1 MNAIAQPETPF
12 AARCLLR
19 GARWATLATARDGQ
33 PFAGLVT
40 HAVAPDGAVLILLSA
55 LAEHTKQLVADPRCA
70 VMVTGKPEAGNENWQ
85 TAPRLTVSGTAA
97 QTTDPALRRRWLARH
112 PYAHLYADFMDF
124 SLWRLVPAEAL
135 FVAGFGRI
143 ARLDAAALCPDPAAV
158 AALATVEVAL
168 LNHCNASHHES
179 LNRLAHAS
187 GARGQWR
194 MVGVDTDGIDL
205 AQDETVLRVAFDA
218 PVCDA
223 AGVEAAVQRLAAA
236 GWRGF
241 W

>member
-1 MNAIAQPETPF
+1 MTTTAHLDTPF

-19 GARWATLATARDGQ
+19 AARWAALATARDGQ

-40 HAVAPDGAVLILLSA
+40 HAVAPDGAVLMLLSA
-55 LAEHTKQLVADPRCA
+55 MAEHTQQLLADARCA
-70 VMVTGKPEAGNENWQ
+70 LMVTGAPEAGNENWQ
-85 TAPRLTVSGTAA
+85 TAPRLTVSGIAERSA
-97 QTTDPALRRRWLARH
+97 DRGLRASWLARH
-112 PYAHLYADFMDF
+112 PFAHLYADFTDF
-124 SLWRLVPAEAL
+124 SLWRLVPAQAL

-143 ARLDAAALCPDPAAV
+143 ARLDGPALAPDSQAV
-158 AALATVEVAL
+158 AALAAVEADL
-168 LNHCNASHHES
+168 LSHCNTSHHES
-179 LNRLAHAS
+179 LSRLAHAS
-187 GARGQWR
+187 GASGQWR

-205 AQDETVLRVAFDA
+205 AQDETVMRVAFDA

-223 AGVEAAVQRLAAA
+223 AGVEAAVQRLAKA

>member
-1 MNAIAQPETPF
+1 LNAVTQPDTPF

-19 GARWATLATARDGQ
+19 GARWGSLATARDGQ

-40 HAVAPDGAVLILLSA
+40 HAVAPDGAVLMLLST
-55 LAEHTKQLVADPRCA
+55 LAEHTQQLLADPRCA

-85 TAPRLTVSGTAA
+85 TAPRLTVSGSAVRTSE
-97 QTTDPALRRRWLARH
+97 PALRARWLLRH
-112 PYAHLYADFMDF
+112 RFAHLYADFTDF
-124 SLWRLVPAEAL
+124 SLWRLLPAQAL
-135 FVAGFGRI
+135 FVAGFGRV
-143 ARLDAAALCPDPAAV
+143 ARLDGAALAPDAVAV
-158 AALATVEVAL
+158 AALAAAEAGL
-168 LNHCNASHHES
+168 LSHCNTRHHES
-179 LNRLAHAS
+179 LSRLAHAS
-187 GARGQWR
+187 GVSGKWR

-223 AGVEAAVQRLAAA
+223 AGVENAVQRLAKAQ
-236 GWRGF
+236 WRGF